1 MHLIFHV
8 HGAWGQER
16 PVLWAHNHHTIYGQL
31 MGWRLYTELMGVNFI
46 PNLKLS
52 IFLISPFKIEERYN
66 KLTLYWCVCVCV
78 CVCARVRVCVFPLA
92 LLGGSWTTF
101 TFCLLGSCPV
111 ESSGLLSL
119 SSVHVTKNIYLE
131 WQESRLVKAAWSEV
145 ELCRVWDLTVFPWW
159 LKHDILV
166 YILVNSVW
174 LVS

>member
-78 CVCARVRVCVFPLA
+78 CVCTRACMCVSISPSRWQLNNLYFLSAWKLSCRIFRAAVTFFCSCAQEYLSWVTRVKA
-92 LLGGSWTTF
+92 GK
-101 TFCLLGSCPV
+101 
-111 ESSGLLSL
+111 SS
-119 SSVHVTKNIYLE
+119 LE
-131 WQESRLVKAAWSEV
+131 WGRAVQ
-145 ELCRVWDLTVFPWW
+145 
-159 LKHDILV
+159 
-166 YILVNSVW
+166 SVW
-174 LVS
+174 FNCISLVT